1 MLNTGVLIL
10 VGAIVIVAI
19 ISLVYVLSL
28 AAKGSKDPGFLGFC
42 FLLYF
47 SAVATIILGVL
58 VSLIL
63 GMQMQ

>member
-1 MLNTGVLIL
+1 MLNTGGIILI
-10 VGAIVIVAI
+10 GAIVIVALV
-19 ISLVYVLSL
+19 SLVYVLQL

-42 FLLYF
+42 FLLFF
-47 SAVATIILGVL
+47 SAVSLIVLGVL

>member
-1 MLNTGVLIL
+1 MLNTGGLIL
-10 VGAIVIVAI
+10 IGAIVIVALV
-19 ISLVYVLSL
+19 SLVYVLSL

-47 SAVATIILGVL
+47 SAVGLIVLGVL

-63 GMQMQ
+63 GMQFQ